1 MVTFRELDDRVP
13 FAQQLGES
21 AERIV
26 FMNPFHVG
34 PEDVDEFLRLFSDG

>member
-26 FMNPFHVG
+26 FMNPFHVA
-34 PEDVDEFLRLFSDG
+34 PEDAGRVPQAF